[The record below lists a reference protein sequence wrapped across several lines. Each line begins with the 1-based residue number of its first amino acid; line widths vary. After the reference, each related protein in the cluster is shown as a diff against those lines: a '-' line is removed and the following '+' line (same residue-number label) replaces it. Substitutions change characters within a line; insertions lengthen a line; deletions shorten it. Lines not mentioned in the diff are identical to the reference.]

1 MAILVTRTGLH
12 STSIE
17 QDVDVDIRGFDAY
30 FQSLGNDPLDKFE
43 RAAIKTYLW
52 YKLHRE
58 DPNAQNADSPVRM

>member
-1 MAILVTRTGLH
+1 MSNIVVECQSEHLEAA
-12 STSIE
+12 
-17 QDVDVDIRGFDAY
+17 VDADIRGFDAY

-58 DPNAQNADSPVRM
+58 DPNAKDADSPVRV